1 MVQLSHPYMTTRKTI
16 VLTRCTF
23 VSKVMSLLF
32 SILTRF
38 VIAFFPRSKHLLISW
53 LQSPSIVILEP
64 KKIKVSH
71 CFHCFPIYFP
81 WSGRTGHHDLVF
93 WMLSFKPACENLHQ
107 EDLSFLS
114 AFHHW
119 VVSSVYLKLLLFL
132 LAILIILVFHP
143 DQHLYTVYS
152 AYKFYLCLDCCKQ
165 CCNEHWGVCILL
177 NHGFN
182 PDICPEAEK
191 EMATHSNILA

>member
-1 MVQLSHPYMTTRKTI
+1 
-16 VLTRCTF
+16 
-23 VSKVMSLLF
+23 
-32 SILTRF
+32 
-38 VIAFFPRSKHLLISW
+38 
-53 LQSPSIVILEP
+53 
-64 KKIKVSH
+64 
-71 CFHCFPIYFP
+71 
-81 WSGRTGHHDLVF
+81 
-93 WMLSFKPACENLHQ
+93 MLSFKLACENLYQ

-114 AFHHW
+114 AFYHW
-119 VVSSVYLKLLLFL
+119 MVSSVYLKLLLFL

-143 DQHLYTVYS
+143 AQHLYTMYS

-191 EMATHSNILA
+191 EVASHSNILVWKIPWTEEPGGLKFMGLQRVGHSLCDRLHT